1 MDEATGAL
9 VLAGIFTAFGGK
21 EGTGVGS
28 WSQVCSGQRV
38 FKEISSESSLV
49 LKHSVYAIYFFC
61 SKSCARE
68 SLESWHMCGQ
78 LFRPCRDGHQI
89 LAAGHCRARGVC
101 QHPKSPDS
109 EIETSCFLYVLGL
122 EMM

>member
-1 MDEATGAL
+1 MKPQ
-9 VLAGIFTAFGGK
+9 VLWSLQGYSPLSVAKKAR
-21 EGTGVGS
+21 ELVGS
-28 WSQVCSGQRV
+28 RVCSGRV

-78 LFRPCRDGHQI
+78 LFRPCRDGHQL